1 MTNNNNNKEMP
12 SSSKMCNKVENFVL
26 LTHVIINA
34 IKKLFLGLDFYS
46 KGYYTLK
53 VLIIVKKSIICIY
66 FIVPSE
72 SV

>member
-26 LTHVIINA
+26 LTT